1 MSIKQNR
8 SGKLFE
14 DLIAIMERLRGP
26 DGCPWDK
33 HQSHASLIKYLFSEA
48 KEVRSA
54 VRKKDWKNLE
64 EELGDVLL
72 QVVFHSQVAR
82 EKGLFDIT
90 GVIRSIN
97 EKLIRRHPHVF
108 EGKGGCLTPKDVV
121 KQWKE
126 IKLEE
131 KAEKKRRSKVH

>member
-1 MSIKQNR
+1 MSIKHKK
-8 SGKLFE
+8 SGLLFNE
-14 DLIAIMERLRGP
+14 LVKIMARLRGP

-33 HQSHASLIKYLFSEA
+33 HQDHSSLIKYLFSEA
-48 KEVRSA
+48 NEVKLA
-54 VRKKDWKNLE
+54 VKKKDWKNLE

-72 QVVFHSQVAR
+72 QVVFHSQIAK
-82 EKGLFDIT
+82 EKGLFDIN

-108 EGKGGCLTPKDVV
+108 SNKNKCLSPKDVV

-126 IKLEE
+126 IKKQE
-131 KAEKKRRSKVH
+131 KAKRRS